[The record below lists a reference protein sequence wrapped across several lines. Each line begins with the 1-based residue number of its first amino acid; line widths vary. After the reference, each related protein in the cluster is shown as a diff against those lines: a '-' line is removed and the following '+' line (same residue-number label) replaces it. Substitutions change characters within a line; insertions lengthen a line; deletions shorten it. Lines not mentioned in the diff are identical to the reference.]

1 MDLYK
6 QIDMGMFFLQ
16 LDKKVAELGECA
28 KFEED
33 AEAFI
38 FIFIFLVKWGIL
50 LLL

>member
-1 MDLYK
+1 MDLHK
-6 QIDMGMFFLQ
+6 QIDMERFFLQ
-16 LDKKVAELGECA
+16 LGKKVAELDECA

-38 FIFIFLVKWGIL
+38 FFLKWGIL